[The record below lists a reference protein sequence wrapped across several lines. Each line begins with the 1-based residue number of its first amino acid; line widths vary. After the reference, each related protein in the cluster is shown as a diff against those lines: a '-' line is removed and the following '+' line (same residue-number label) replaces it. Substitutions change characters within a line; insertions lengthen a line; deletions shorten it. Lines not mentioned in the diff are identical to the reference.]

1 MKNSLDGTFGSGI
14 PLPVFIMFSF
24 DAKSEEN
31 YQVRAHWVVGLPK
44 VKAFFGHR
52 ERQTFPTRIIVNEK
66 DGTDSRVLNEILSQ
80 YAAVLYPDAKDE
92 DG

>member
-31 YQVRAHWVVGLPK
+31 YQVRANWVVGLPK
-44 VKAFFGHR
+44 VKDFFRH
-52 ERQTFPTRIIVNEK
+52 
-66 DGTDSRVLNEILSQ
+66 
-80 YAAVLYPDAKDE
+80 
-92 DG
+92 